1 MKPTKDN
8 EGSRMRKTRRF
19 MVVALAAALLSG
31 CEGAREMLGLGKTAP
46 DEFAVYSRAPLSLP
60 PNYGLR
66 PPAPGKARPQG
77 EDTKVTARDAML
89 GGRAAPNAKS
99 TPPAQGSPGLQA
111 LLKQTG
117 GLDADSSIRTVINR
131 ESTILAEEDQNFSDR
146 LMFWSTQTEYG
157 SIVDPAKESKRI
169 QENQALGRP
178 IIEGDVPTIA
188 RKRKA
193 ILEGI
198 FD

>member
-1 MKPTKDN
+1 MKGN

-19 MVVALAAALLSG
+19 MVVVLAAALLGG
-31 CEGAREMLGLGKTAP
+31 CEGTREMLGLGKTAP

-60 PNYGLR
+60 PDYGLR
-66 PPAPGKARPQG
+66 PPAPGKARPQS

-89 GGRAAPNAKS
+89 GGRATGDAKS

-131 ESTILAEEDQNFSDR
+131 ESTILAEEDEHFSDR
-146 LMFWSTQTEYG
+146 LMFWTSQTEYG
-157 SIVDPAKESKRI
+157 SIVDPAKENRRI

-178 IIEGDVPTIA
+178 ITEGDVPTIE
-188 RKRKA
+188 RRRKA
-193 ILEGI
+193 ILEGL